1 MSKIEQL
8 IKEKCPNGV
17 EYKQIKDV
25 FTLFS
30 GMRGVSSKWADN
42 GNCRFIDYMN
52 AYNNNKID
60 VTKLPF
66 ATVKNLN
73 QNTLQQGDILLTSAS
88 EIPDECAISSVI
100 EDNINDGVFM
110 DDHLFGLRIN
120 DEYVNIVNTTFINY
134 YLSST
139 AFRENLYKAVR
150 GVTRFYISN
159 NDFVKLKIPIP
170 PIEVQEEIVKIL
182 DKFSELE
189 TELEAELEAE
199 LETRKNQ
206 YKFWLEKL
214 FNKNNKFEKLKDI
227 ADIYLGLTHTPTYV
241 DNGIKF
247 ISSANISKNFLDLKN
262 VKYISEK
269 EYKEMTPNAKP
280 QKGDI
285 LFVRVGSNLGHPV
298 IFNSNE
304 KIGIFVSIGFL
315 RVKDTKLIDN
325 KYLKY
330 WMNSNNFMSQV
341 KSKTQNAPKANLNST
356 WMREFKISIPPLQEQ
371 ERIVKILDKFDK
383 LINDIS
389 EGIPAEI
396 EARRKQYEYYRNKLL
411 SFEELKTNE

>member
-1 MSKIEQL
+1 MSKIERL

-60 VTKLPF
+60 ITKLPF
-66 ATVKNLN
+66 ATVKCLN
-73 QNTLQQGDILLTSAS
+73 QNTLRQGDILLTSAS

-100 EDNINDGVFM
+100 EDNINDGIFM
-110 DDHLFGLRIN
+110 DDHLFGLRLN
-120 DEYVNIVNTTFINY
+120 DEYINIVNPIFINY
-134 YLSST
+134 YLSSKN
-139 AFRENLYKAVR
+139 FRENLYKAVR

-170 PIEVQEEIVKIL
+170 PIEIQEEIAKIL
-182 DKFSELE
+182 DKFIELE
-189 TELEAELEAE
+189 KELEKELEV
-199 LETRKNQ
+199 RKKQ
-206 YKFWLEKL
+206 YTFWYKKIFE
-214 FNKNNKFEKLKDI
+214 FYNKPNYSLIDVCDYVDYRGK
-227 ADIYLGLTHTPTYV
+227 TPKKV
-241 DNGIKF
+241 DNGIFLVTAKNIKMGYIDYECSKEY
-247 ISSANISKNFLDLKN
+247 ISTDNYDNVMKRGKPKLGDVLFTTEAPCGHVAQVDNDTIALAQRVIKYNSKNTNFLTND
-262 VKYISEK
+262 
-269 EYKEMTPNAKP
+269 
-280 QKGDI
+280 
-285 LFVRVGSNLGHPV
+285 
-298 IFNSNE
+298 
-304 KIGIFVSIGFL
+304 
-315 RVKDTKLIDN
+315 
-325 KYLKY
+325 YLKY
-330 WMNSNNFMSQV
+330 VLLSPQFQNKLLKSTNGGTV
-341 KSKTQNAPKANLNST
+341 KGIKGST
-356 WMREFKISIPPLQEQ
+356 LHKMKIPIPSLQEQ

-411 SFEELKTNE
+411 SFEELKTND

>member
-182 DKFSELE
+182 DKFNELE
-189 TELEAELEAE
+189 TELETELEI
-199 LETRKNQ
+199 RKKQ
-206 YKFWLEKL
+206 YEFCRDKL
-214 FNKNNKFEKLKDI
+214 YTFTKD
-227 ADIYLGLTHTPTYV
+227 
-241 DNGIKF
+241 
-247 ISSANISKNFLDLKN
+247 
-262 VKYISEK
+262 VKYISIEQVCNFAVGGDV
-269 EYKEMTPNAKP
+269 PQNAFSKVKTSSFSVP
-280 QKGDI
+280 IYSNGIENKALYGYTNKAKIDQKCVTVSARGTI
-285 LFVRVGSNLGHPV
+285 GYSAIREEPFYPIVRLICVIPKDNLNV
-298 IFNSNE
+298 RF
-304 KIGIFVSIGFL
+304 
-315 RVKDTKLIDN
+315 
-325 KYLKY
+325 LKY
-330 WMNSNNFMSQV
+330 YFDTLNFKVPTTGIPQLTVPML
-341 KSKTQNAPKANLNST
+341 K
-356 WMREFKISIPPLQEQ
+356 RYKIPFLSLKEQ

-383 LINDIS
+383 LINDVL

-396 EARRKQYEYYRNKLL
+396 ETRRIQYEYYRNKLL
-411 SFEELKTNE
+411 NFEELKDEKSAM